1 MSQEP
6 KDQPHFGSGVIQIVC
21 LTWCEISSSASA
33 LGSLPLLRPSP
44 RITSV
49 VRWLSDGRYSFLNW
63 SAALPK
69 SLFTSAS
76 RTRPEKTW
84 STALSMLLSSK
95 NCVTSA
101 TSATN
106 TKVLTFENRPPLP
119 HPPSRQHRL

>member
-1 MSQEP
+1 MSQDP
-6 KDQPHFGSGVIQIVC
+6 RDQPHFGSGVIQTVC
-21 LTWCEISSSASA
+21 LTCCVISSSAA
-33 LGSLPLLRPSP
+33 TLGGLPLLRPSP
-44 RITSV
+44 SITSV
-49 VRWLSDGRYSFLNW
+49 VLWFSAGRYSFLNC

-76 RTRPEKTW
+76 STRPENTW

-106 TKVLTFENRPPLP
+106 TNVLTFENRLCIW
-119 HPPSRQHRL
+119 